1 VPYSVQCYVPR
12 RAFEALDMPT
22 IIAVAKL
29 AGVERPRVESSTH
42 KIPDYVPA
50 GSVRVTCS
58 MAMAAC
64 LVEAFTQQTER
75 AENKQDGALVV
86 DSALAAKALLDG
98 MDEAR
103 R

>member
-1 VPYSVQCYVPR
+1 VPYSVQCYLPR
-12 RAFEALDMPT
+12 RAFDALDMPA
-22 IIAVAKL
+22 IITVAKM

-58 MAMAAC
+58 LEMAAC

-75 AENKQDGALVV
+75 AEKKHEGALVV

-98 MDEAR
+98 MEEANR
-103 R
+103 

>member
-1 VPYSVQCYVPR
+1 MPYSVQCYLPR
-12 RAFEALDMPT
+12 RAFDALDMRT

-42 KIPDYVPA
+42 RIPDSVPA

-58 MAMAAC
+58 LDMAAC

-75 AENKQDGALVV
+75 AEKKQDGALVV

-98 MDEAR
+98 MAEAQR
-103 R
+103 